1 MKKIL
6 IISPYFPFPPRDGG
20 KVRLYNLI
28 KHLSSLNE
36 VYLLAYIE
44 PGARTD
50 SVDMA
55 RQYCKQVFPV
65 LRQEEKRIISKD
77 IPRCVSFFYTQAMI
91 DELKRVL
98 DIVKPDIVQLDFLIM
113 TQYVKH
119 IEGVPVIYT
128 EHDMSILDFNQSF
141 HDRDLDDK
149 ERFGYWKQLVEYEKD
164 ILNKFKSVI
173 VLTHRDKK
181 LIENFNNNIKANII
195 PTGVDIELFK
205 QQNVDNTEQSLV
217 FVGHYRH
224 YPNADAIIYF
234 VNKIFNKILD
244 KLPKLKL
251 YIVGSGVTKNIEEL
265 AKNNKNIIITGEVED
280 VSVYLQKPNIFVA
293 PVRLGGGIKGKVL
306 EAMACGI
313 PVVATK
319 EAIDGIDYDTSDCSL
334 ICNDENDF
342 VNNIV
347 ALTENKSLYEKLA
360 YNSRKLVENYYDW
373 KKIASS
379 LNDFYSKVIENK

>member
-28 KHLSSLNE
+28 KHLSLSND

-55 RQYCKQVFPV
+55 RKYCKDVFPV
-65 LRQEEKRIISKD
+65 LRQEDKRIIRED

-91 DELKRVL
+91 DELQIVL
-98 DIVKPDIVQLDFLIM
+98 DKIKPDIVQLDFLIM
-113 TQYVKH
+113 TQYVYH
-119 IEGVPVIYT
+119 IKNVPVVYT

-141 HDRDLDDK
+141 HDRDLPDN
-149 ERFGYWKQLVEYEKD
+149 ERFIHWNKLVDYEKK
-164 ILNKFKSVI
+164 ILNKFNSII
-173 VLTHRDKK
+173 VLTKRDKK
-181 LIENFNNNIKANII
+181 LIEEFNKNVKANII
-195 PTGVDIELFK
+195 PTGVDINFFK
-205 QQNVDNTEQSLV
+205 PQNNNQEQSLV
-217 FVGHYRH
+217 FVGHYKH

-234 VNKIFNKILD
+234 VNEIYNDILKILPD
-244 KLPKLKL
+244 LKL
-251 YIVGSGVTKNIEEL
+251 YIVGSGVTKDVLNL
-265 AKNNKNIIITGEVED
+265 AKNNKNIVITGEVKD
-280 VSVYLQKPNIFVA
+280 VGLYLQKPNIFIA

-319 EAIDGIDYDTSDCSL
+319 EAVDGIDYDVKDCSL
-334 ICNDENDF
+334 ICNNKQEF
-342 VNNIV
+342 VKNIV
-347 ALTENKSLYEKLA
+347 KLSKDKSLYIKLSC
-360 YNSRKLVENYYDW
+360 NSRKLVETYYDW
-373 KKIASS
+373 HKIADI
-379 LNDFYSKVIENK
+379 LNNFYSRV